1 MVRLSTVC
9 RGRGAPER
17 VIDLLLRLQNIN
29 ITYQRFFCL
38 CIIIIIIREVQFYD
52 FILYL
57 GRHKQLIIY

>member
-29 ITYQRFFCL
+29 ITYQRFFVFVLLLLFEKYSSMTSCYTWED
-38 CIIIIIIREVQFYD
+38 INNY
-52 FILYL
+52 
-57 GRHKQLIIY
+57 